1 MSTSLI
7 LESSRKRA
15 RAEKDAK
22 QSISLLIVE
31 GSIGVG
37 KSTTIRNV
45 MERFRSLG
53 ISVISVEEPVDSW
66 TSPVPLTTGEPS
78 ASLLERVYTNECS
91 KIGFQIMALTQRYFR
106 LEHALGEARR
116 RASLH
121 KLNNEPLDVV
131 VVSERSPLGDFL
143 FAKLNL
149 QSQSDLAMYFNVLCP
164 IMEKV
169 YEYIRC
175 DVNIHICH
183 LHLDLLT
190 IADRIEQR
198 GRPMEQQEA
207 NRIRNDPTSYVSRL
221 SKMHDEMFNAN
232 GESDKRYLSMAM
244 DGFVLPPHIKN
255 DYIQTIFDN
264 KVSNVSSAESVTV
277 VTNAIMKIVWM
288 AFDIC
293 TSTYFVE

>member
-1 MSTSLI
+1 
-7 LESSRKRA
+7 
-15 RAEKDAK
+15 
-22 QSISLLIVE
+22 
-31 GSIGVG
+31 
-37 KSTTIRNV
+37 
-45 MERFRSLG
+45 
-53 ISVISVEEPVDSW
+53 
-66 TSPVPLTTGEPS
+66 
-78 ASLLERVYTNECS
+78 
-91 KIGFQIMALTQRYFR
+91 MALTQRYFR

-232 GESDKRYLSMAM
+232 GESDKRYLSMGM
-244 DGFVLPPHIKN
+244 DGFVLSPHINN

-264 KVSNVSSAESVTV
+264 KVSNVSSAESVIV
-277 VTNAIMKIVWM
+277 VTNAIMKNVWM
-288 AFDIC
+288 SFDI
-293 TSTYFVE
+293 